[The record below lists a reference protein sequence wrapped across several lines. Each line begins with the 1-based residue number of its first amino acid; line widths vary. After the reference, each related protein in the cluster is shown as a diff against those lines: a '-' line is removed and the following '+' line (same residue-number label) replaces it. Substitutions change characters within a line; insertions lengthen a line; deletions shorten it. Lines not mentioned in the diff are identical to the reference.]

1 MYNEFKQY
9 AVEDAKTD
17 HRYGVECLFRF
28 YTYGLEKHFRQH
40 VFEDFQQETLC
51 DREAGQLYGLE
62 NFWTFLKYSRQK
74 PKINSK
80 LEEIL
85 KNYKNLEDFR
95 VDGASFPRQFFPT
108 KSSIITVPA
117 LEAIAAAV
125 AKNSDT
131 SNSLKISGEHFPT
144 RNNRDQA
151 RQSNRR
157 TISER

>member
-1 MYNEFKQY
+1 FMY
-9 AVEDAKTD
+9 
-17 HRYGVECLFRF
+17 RYGVECLFRF

-51 DREAGQLYGLE
+51 DHEAGQLYDLE
-62 NFWTFLKYSRQK
+62 NFWAFLKYSRQK

-85 KNYKNLEDFR
+85 KNYKNREDFR
-95 VDGASFPRQFFPT
+95 VDAP
-108 KSSIITVPA
+108 
-117 LEAIAAAV
+117 EAITAAA
-125 AKNSDT
+125 AKNSET

-157 TISER
+157 TMSERC